1 MNVIY
6 ELSKNK
12 TIILISHRLYNVRK
26 SDNIYV
32 LDKGNIVENGNH
44 EELMKKEGLYFNLV
58 EEQNKLERIGAEE
71 CA

>member
-32 LDKGNIVENGNH
+32 LDKGNIVESGNH